1 MDEGAGNEEVWFGRL
16 GELAKGGP
24 GEESFA
30 TLIARRD
37 FELEEIVSR
46 GAASP
51 EGFWYDQER
60 SEWVLLT
67 KGEATL
73 RFEGDEVIELKAGD
87 HVMIPAG
94 KRHRVE
100 ATSPDAVWVALHF
113 RG

>member
-1 MDEGAGNEEVWFGRL
+1 MEEDGVKIGSLGR
-16 GELAKGGP
+16 GSAAAA
-24 GEESFA
+24 GEESFS
-30 TLIARRD
+30 TLLVRRD

-60 SEWVLLT
+60 NEWVLLS

-73 RFEGDEVIELKAGD
+73 RFGDDKVVHLKAGD
-87 HVMIPAG
+87 HVLIPAG
-94 KRHRVE
+94 TRHRVD
-100 ATSPDAVWVALHF
+100 ATSADAVWVALHF